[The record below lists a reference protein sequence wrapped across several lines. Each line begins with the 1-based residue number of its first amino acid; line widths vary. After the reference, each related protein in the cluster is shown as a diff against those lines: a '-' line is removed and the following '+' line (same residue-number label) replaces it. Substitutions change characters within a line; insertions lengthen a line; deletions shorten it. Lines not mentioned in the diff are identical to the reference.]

1 MNENELFKAISEN
14 DIEKVKNLVKNGVN
28 VNAIT
33 HSNRTILID
42 ASWKGYLEIVKCL
55 VENGADINAKDDF
68 GRTALIWASYDGK
81 LGVVKYLVD
90 KGADIN
96 VKDNEGYTA
105 LIWALIFEKFNVVA
119 YFIENC
125 KVDIDAQYNIKYF
138 NNVKDGIYTIL
149 MIASMKG
156 HLEIVKYLVDKGADI
171 NIEDDKCDT
180 ALNMICSNSDNNKK
194 YNQIKEVLMKAW
206 QRKN

>member
-55 VENGADINAKDDF
+55 VEN
-68 GRTALIWASYDGK
+68 
-81 LGVVKYLVD
+81 
-90 KGADIN
+90 GADIN

>member
-96 VKDNEGYTA
+96 
-105 LIWALIFEKFNVVA
+105 
-119 YFIENC
+119 
-125 KVDIDAQYNIKYF
+125 
-138 NNVKDGIYTIL
+138 
-149 MIASMKG
+149 
-156 HLEIVKYLVDKGADI
+156 
-171 NIEDDKCDT
+171 IEDDKCDT